1 MDFSSSIEEIAEY
14 IGEKVYL
21 RGFPIVAQDVGG
33 TQLLDR
39 SRIMPN
45 SPDRVTH
52 GFDNANRSAALLP
65 YIIDL
70 LNRNQTELPDHL
82 QKQLAELTPE
92 HIKALQ
98 IVALMRA
105 SGRHYHPNITPHYW
119 NNPDYGSGSLYAK
132 YGEQECLAMLQE
144 LQVPSSLDHQKLAFA
159 VLGNEFVTSLYADS
173 KDEAAKNIH
182 HRGKDDLYSLLIN
195 VLNVLET
202 TRDRKD
208 KVVQLEWMPLFNQLG
223 KNGQNEFIDLA
234 KTHIES
240 IRDFQEFLW
249 TTTKVESQ
257 IIAAPDMVKGK
268 SYNGKKCTAQKMFDL
283 MAETHGNRAKIE
295 KNTDSPLESA
305 RAAVQH
311 WKDNLNEESKNNEDD
326 LSPRNSIR

>member
-1 MDFSSSIEEIAEY
+1 MNFSSSIEEIAEY

-21 RGFPIVAQDVGG
+21 RGFPIVEADGA
-33 TQLLDR
+33 QLLDR
-39 SRIMPN
+39 DRIMPN

-65 YIIDL
+65 YIIDI
-70 LNRNQTELPDHL
+70 LNRNQTELPEHL

-132 YGEQECLAMLQE
+132 YGEQECLAMLKE
-144 LQVPSSLDHQKLAFA
+144 LNVPAALDHQKLAFA
-159 VLGNEFVTSLYADS
+159 VLGNEFVTSLHANS
-173 KDEAAKNIH
+173 SDERAKNVH
-182 HRGKDDLYSLLIN
+182 HKGKDDLYSLLIN

-223 KNGQNEFIDLA
+223 KNGQKEFIDLA

-240 IRDFQEFLW
+240 IRELQEFLW
-249 TTTKVESQ
+249 TTTKVGDQ

-283 MAETHGNRAKIE
+283 MTDAHGNRAKIE
-295 KNTDSPLESA
+295 KNTQNSLESA
-305 RAAVQH
+305 RVAVQY
-311 WKDNLNEESKNNEDD
+311 WKDTLNEESKNNKDD
-326 LSPRNSIR
+326 SSPQNSIR

>member
-1 MDFSSSIEEIAEY
+1 MDFSSSIEEIAGY

-21 RGFPIVAQDVGG
+21 KGFPILEHADEA
-33 TQLLDR
+33 QLLNR
-39 SRIMPN
+39 GKIMPN
-45 SPDRVTH
+45 SPERVTH

-70 LNRNQTELPDHL
+70 LKRNQSELPGHL
-82 QKQLAELTPE
+82 QKQLAELSPE

-132 YGEQECLAMLQE
+132 YGERECWAMLKE
-144 LQVPSSLDHQKLAFA
+144 LNVPVALDHQKLAFA
-159 VLGNEFVTSLYADS
+159 VLGNEFVTGLYANS
-173 KDEAAKNIH
+173 KDESAKNTH
-182 HRGKDDLYSLLIN
+182 NKGKDDLYCLLIN

-208 KVVQLEWMPLFNQLG
+208 KVVQLEWMPLFSQLG
-223 KNGQNEFIDLA
+223 KNGQKEFINLA

-240 IRDFQEFLW
+240 IRNFQEFLW
-249 TTTKVESQ
+249 TTTKVGEQ
-257 IIAAPDMVKGK
+257 IVAAPDMVKGK
-268 SYNGKKCTAQKMFDL
+268 RYDGKKYTAQQMFDL
-283 MAETHGNRAKIE
+283 MAETHSNGPKIE
-295 KNTDSPLESA
+295 KNKENRVENA
-305 RAAVQH
+305 RGVAQH
-311 WKDNLNEESKNNEDD
+311 WKGTLDEESKNDKDD
-326 LSPRNSIR
+326 SSLQNSIR

>member
-21 RGFPIVAQDVGG
+21 KGFPIIEQEMDGA
-33 TQLLDR
+33 QLLNRD
-39 SRIMPN
+39 RIMPN
-45 SPDRVTH
+45 SPARVTH

-70 LNRNQTELPDHL
+70 LNRNQKELPEHL
-82 QKQLAELTPE
+82 QKQLVALTPA

-132 YGEQECLAMLQE
+132 YGEQECLAMLKE
-144 LQVPSSLDHQKLAFA
+144 LNVPFALDHQKLAFA
-159 VLGNEFVTSLYADS
+159 VLGNEFVTSLYANS
-173 KDEAAKNIH
+173 NDESAKSTHN
-182 HRGKDDLYSLLIN
+182 RGKDDLYCLLIN

-223 KNGQNEFIDLA
+223 KDGQKEFINLA

-240 IRDFQEFLW
+240 IRNFQEFLW
-249 TTTKVESQ
+249 TTTKAGEQ

-268 SYNGKKCTAQKMFDL
+268 SYDGKKYTAQKMFDL
-283 MAETHGNRAKIE
+283 MADTHGDREKIE
-295 KNTDSPLESA
+295 KNAENQLESA
-305 RAAVQH
+305 RVAAQH
-311 WKDNLNEESKNNEDD
+311 WKDNLNEESKNNKDD
-326 LSPRNSIR
+326 SSPQNSIR